1 MGSMTGAPKISAMK
15 IIDELEDFNRGIYS
29 GSIGYIAPNG
39 EFDFNVIIRSLI
51 YNSEKHYLSCSVG
64 SAITILS
71 DAEKEYEECQI
82 KVEKLLSVL
91 KKNES

>member
-1 MGSMTGAPKISAMK
+1 
-15 IIDELEDFNRGIYS
+15 
-29 GSIGYIAPNG
+29 
-39 EFDFNVIIRSLI
+39 
-51 YNSEKHYLSCSVG
+51 VG